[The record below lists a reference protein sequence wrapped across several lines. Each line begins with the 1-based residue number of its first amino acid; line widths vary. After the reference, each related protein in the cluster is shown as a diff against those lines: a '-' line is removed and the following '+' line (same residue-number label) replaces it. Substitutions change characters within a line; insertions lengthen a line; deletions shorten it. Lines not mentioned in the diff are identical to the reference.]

1 MRRPLVFLII
11 FSMIMASSYY
21 SPVGAASS
29 VSSVLTLNLNV
40 TVVNTAPF
48 PKFLVLNPSYVVTV
62 YRLNNNETTPEL
74 VSNPKLQLNGNPGIW
89 LMPYETV
96 VINLVSVHT
105 QTYSLPQVSC
115 GGEGDGSNL
124 ACGSVVPPFVNSPYS
139 LSLREQSSLSLM
151 GTLKYWIMRAESS

>member
-48 PKFLVLNPSYVVTV
+48 PKFLV
-62 YRLNNNETTPEL
+62 
-74 VSNPKLQLNGNPGIW
+74 
-89 LMPYETV
+89 
-96 VINLVSVHT
+96 
-105 QTYSLPQVSC
+105 
-115 GGEGDGSNL
+115 
-124 ACGSVVPPFVNSPYS
+124 
-139 LSLREQSSLSLM
+139 
-151 GTLKYWIMRAESS
+151 